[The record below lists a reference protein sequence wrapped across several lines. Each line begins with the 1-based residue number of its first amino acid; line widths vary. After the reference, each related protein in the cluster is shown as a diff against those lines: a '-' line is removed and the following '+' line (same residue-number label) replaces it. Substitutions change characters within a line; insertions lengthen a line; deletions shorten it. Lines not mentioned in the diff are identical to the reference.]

1 MNRRTRTTLP
11 VSTSLLK
18 PRVPK
23 NTMKSVRRNQA
34 KQRHYYNRGAK
45 SLEQL
50 REGDRVKQKPFNPG
64 QREWVDGQVAKEI
77 RPRSYEVQA
86 GGKVYIRNRR
96 HLRKYEPNEDVE
108 LATEPPVPQIS
119 MQASPALETV
129 EQAPQTTDGQ
139 EAVSPEGKQPSPEI
153 SPAHEDK
160 GYDTKPVADAC
171 QQGLPDSMTM

>member
-1 MNRRTRTTLP
+1 MKKSGKATA
-11 VSTSLLK
+11 LLQQG
-18 PRVPK
+18 V
-23 NTMKSVRRNQA
+23 
-34 KQRHYYNRGAK
+34 K

-50 REGDRVKQKPFNPG
+50 RQGDRVKLQPFTPG
-64 QREWVDGQVAKEI
+64 QREWVDGQVVKKI
-77 RPRSYEVQA
+77 RPRLYEVQT
-86 GGKVYIRNRR
+86 GGKVYIWNRR

-139 EAVSPEGKQPSPEI
+139 GAVSPEGKQPSPEI

-171 QQGLPDSMTM
+171 RQGLPDSMTMWCIKKAVRIGLLMYIQA